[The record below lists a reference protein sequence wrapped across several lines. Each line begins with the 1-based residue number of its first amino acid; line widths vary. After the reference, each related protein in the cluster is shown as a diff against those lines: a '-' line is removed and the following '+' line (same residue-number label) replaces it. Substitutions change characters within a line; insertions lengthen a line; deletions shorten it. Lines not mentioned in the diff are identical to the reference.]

1 MKKKLLT
8 IAIVL
13 GMSFG
18 AYAQDG
24 GLFGYGF
31 VGEKNNW
38 DDFGWNR
45 TTGALIALPGQHNQL
60 GDVQAPLGSGIA
72 VLIGLGVAYLVGK
85 KRKKE

>member
-13 GMSFG
+13 GMSIG
-18 AYAQDG
+18 AFAQEG

-31 VGEKNNW
+31 IGANNNW

-45 TTGALIALPGQHNQL
+45 TTGTLITLPGQHNQL
-60 GDVQAPLGSGIA
+60 GDAQAPLGSGIA
-72 VLIGLGVAYLVGK
+72 VLAGLGAAYLLGK
-85 KRKKE
+85 KRKEK